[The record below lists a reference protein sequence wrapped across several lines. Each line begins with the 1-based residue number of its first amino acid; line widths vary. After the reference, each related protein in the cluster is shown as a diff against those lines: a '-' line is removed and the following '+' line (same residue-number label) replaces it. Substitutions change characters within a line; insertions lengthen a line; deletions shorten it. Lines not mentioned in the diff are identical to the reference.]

1 MSNEKQAR
9 KVSYPTD
16 EYDSPELRAEVPT
29 SLPLRVEFS
38 GVSLVADSPG
48 ESTVELIFA
57 DCPVIDFGPLRA
69 SLADMLDDP
78 SFSIPHAVAAEGI
91 EAMLKAM
98 HEAMIARFLAS
109 RIRNSR

>member
-16 EYDSPELRAEVPT
+16 RFDSPELRAEVPT

-38 GVSLVADSPG
+38 GVSLVADNPG

-57 DCPVIDFGPLRA
+57 DCPIWDNVPLRA

-78 SFSIPHAVAAEGI
+78 SFGIPHAVAAEGI
-91 EAMLKAM
+91 EALCESLHQGML
-98 HEAMIARFLAS
+98 ARFLAS
-109 RIRNSR
+109 RIRNHR